1 MVVFRDEPD
10 KYGGPD
16 VLKSLEA
23 QLTLCMELDKQILA
37 MDEDIQVNPVYV
49 KKSSGVQDDEQ
60 PSKSTYAM

>member
-49 KKSSGVQDDEQ
+49 KKI
-60 PSKSTYAM
+60 